1 MVLMQLSPENEIIV
15 FRAHSRAPCAE
26 RALVLQARGIAGE
39 LSRDEQGWA
48 VRVAAAD
55 AADAEQEL
63 LAFAR
68 ENAGWP
74 RRARPLVRL
83 APGVHGVLAYIL
95 VLLILAWCQA
105 HDWLGFDWLQSGG
118 ARARDIR
125 NGELWRVITALG
137 LHLDLGHLLGN
148 LFFGALFGLFLGQFV
163 GSGVAWLG
171 VLLAGGAGNFANAWL
186 QPPWHSSAGAS
197 TAVFAALGMLSAY
210 VWRRRGD
217 FDARWPVR
225 WAPIMAGVALLA
237 YTGAGGERT
246 DVGAH
251 LTGFLCGLAA
261 GAVFGSLAQGW
272 FQRRWLQRAAGAT
285 ALAIVIGAW
294 LAALGAR

>member
-1 MVLMQLSPENEIIV
+1 MQLSPNNDV
-15 FRAHSRAPCAE
+15 TVHRARSRTPCAE

-39 LSRDEQGWA
+39 LSRDEEGWV
-48 VRVAAAD
+48 VRVAADD
-55 AADAEQEL
+55 ASAARREL
-63 LAFAR
+63 AAFAE

-83 APGVHGVLAYIL
+83 APGVHGVLAYVLIL
-95 VLLILAWCQA
+95 LFLAWCQA
-105 HDWLGFDWLQSGG
+105 HDWLGYDWLDSGG
-118 ARARDIR
+118 ARARAIR

-148 LFFGALFGLFLGQFV
+148 LFFGTLFGLFLGQFT

-171 VLLAGGAGNFANAWL
+171 VVLAGGAGNLANAWL

-251 LTGFLCGLAA
+251 LTGFVCGLAA
-261 GAVFGSLAQGW
+261 GVVCGSIAQSW
-272 FQRRWLQRAAGAT
+272 LQRRWLQQLTGAAALAVVAAAWFAALAAG
-285 ALAIVIGAW
+285 
-294 LAALGAR
+294 

>member
-1 MVLMQLSPENEIIV
+1 MQLSPDNEVVI
-15 FRAHSRAPCAE
+15 FRAPGRAPCAE

-39 LSRDEQGWA
+39 LSRDERGW
-48 VRVAAAD
+48 VLRVAESDAD
-55 AADAEQEL
+55 AAREEL
-63 LAFAR
+63 SAFAN

-83 APGVHGVLAYIL
+83 APGVHGVLAYVL
-95 VLLILAWCQA
+95 VLLLLAWCQA
-105 HDWLGFDWLQSGG
+105 HDWLGYDWLQSGRAQ
-118 ARARDIR
+118 ARAIR
-125 NGELWRVITALG
+125 NGELWRIVTALG

-171 VLLAGGAGNFANAWL
+171 VLVAGGLGNLANAWL

-225 WAPIMAGVALLA
+225 WAPIMAGIALLA

-251 LTGFLCGLAA
+251 LTGFVCGLAS
-261 GAVFGSLAQGW
+261 GVLFGSVSQGW
-272 FQRRWLQRAAGAT
+272 FRNRWLQLAAGGV
-285 ALAIVIGAW
+285 ALAIIAGAW
-294 LAALGAR
+294 LAALGNA